1 MAQEVFLLL
10 PKELI
15 PSVTEITETGAALI
29 DRILL
34 ERRKE
39 LAFEG
44 HRLFDLNRNKRSV
57 TIIQGDQSIQAE
69 YPNDK
74 FILPIPLSELNA
86 NTNMVPNPGY

>member
-1 MAQEVFLLL
+1 M
-10 PKELI
+10 PKELTLQLLKLQKLEQ
-15 PSVTEITETGAALI
+15 PLLI
-29 DRILL
+29 EFYLRDS
-34 ERRKE
+34 KE

-57 TIIQGDQSIQAE
+57 TIIQGDQSIQSE